1 MHGGP
6 SKVAMDRFSSLKA
19 FVAVVDNNG
28 FAAAARRL
36 QLSRSQVSKLVMALE
51 DDLQVQL
58 LNRTTKKVSPTPA
71 GQAFYERATRIL
83 DDLEEAERALQDDQE
98 EPQGELRINA
108 PMSFGTLHLGPAIA
122 DFMER
127 YPKVRVQLNLTDRFV
142 DTVAEGY
149 DMTLR
154 IAESAETM
162 SMIDHE
168 IVEAKRVI
176 CASPDFMKRHG
187 EPETPKDLEDLPC
200 LHYGNLPTGAAW
212 RLNGPNGQID
222 ARVNAVLT
230 SNNGEVLRDAARKG
244 LGLALL
250 PTFIVGEALQ
260 AGRLIT
266 VLTEYT
272 APKISICLLYPPNRH
287 LAPRI
292 RLFVEFM
299 YERFGERPY
308 WD

>member
-1 MHGGP
+1 
-6 SKVAMDRFSSLKA
+6 MDKFSSLKA
-19 FVAVVDNNG
+19 FAAVVEDSG

-51 DDLQVQL
+51 DDMQVQL

-98 EPQGELRINA
+98 EPQGELKINA
-108 PMSFGTLHLGPAIA
+108 PMSFGTMHLGPAIA
-122 DFMER
+122 DFMAR
-127 YPKVRVQLNLTDRFV
+127 FPKVRVQLNLTDRFV

-154 IAESAETM
+154 IAEPGEAL

-176 CASPDFMKRHG
+176 CASPDFLKRHG
-187 EPETPKDLEDLPC
+187 EPRTPKDLEDLPC

-212 RLNGPNGQID
+212 RLNGPDGQID
-222 ARVNAVLT
+222 ARVNSVLT

-250 PTFIVGEALQ
+250 PTFIVGEELQ
-260 AGRLIT
+260 AGRLVT
-266 VLTEYT
+266 VLTKYA
-272 APKISICLLYPPNRH
+272 APKICICLLYPPNRH

-308 WD
+308 WDLVG